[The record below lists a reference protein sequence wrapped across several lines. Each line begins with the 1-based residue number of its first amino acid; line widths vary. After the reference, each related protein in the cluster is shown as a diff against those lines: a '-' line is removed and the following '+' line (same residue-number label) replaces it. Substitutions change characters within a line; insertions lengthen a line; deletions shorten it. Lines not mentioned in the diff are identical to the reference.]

1 MNKKNLIIL
10 LISFIMGIGFVLLV
24 ENIVIK
30 KTESIKN
37 EQR

>member
-24 ENIVIK
+24 ENIAIK
-30 KTESIKN
+30 KTESVKN